1 MRAKM
6 LEKAETIALKASA
19 DFVGQP
25 LSRYVLEKATEGG
38 ARAVANPEVVA
49 ASQEVRADPSPPTT
63 YCLH

>member
-1 MRAKM
+1 M

-25 LSRYVLEKATEGG
+25 LSRYVLEKSTEGG

-49 ASQEVRADPSPPTT
+49 AAEEVGA
-63 YCLH
+63 HM